1 MSYTDKS
8 SINDNHCNLNVTI
21 LYCALPDFCF
31 LYFFFTCL
39 IFMYSTIEYMNQKK
53 NYPSFVAVFLN
64 SMTPVSGGR
73 PCLVAAAIRRV
84 SSNEWPVTG
93 TFKHLRKKVQS
104 NLHYRSPLNS
114 GHLSTTANFLVDSPY
129 IDSGLNLAVAD
140 PGKGSGG
147 PGSPPYFSTKMRPE
161 GPKKCSP
168 LHFPKHREEWGK
180 KPITRIL
187 W

>member
-1 MSYTDKS
+1 MDPSELPTRSAHIYLYISDGDRGVLYRPYIIEVMSYTDKS

-73 PCLVAAAIRRV
+73 LCLVAAAIRRV

-104 NLHYRSPLNS
+104 NLH
-114 GHLSTTANFLVDSPY
+114 
-129 IDSGLNLAVAD
+129 
-140 PGKGSGG
+140 
-147 PGSPPYFSTKMRPE
+147 
-161 GPKKCSP
+161 
-168 LHFPKHREEWGK
+168 
-180 KPITRIL
+180 
-187 W
+187 

>member
-1 MSYTDKS
+1 MDPSELPTRSAHIYLYISDGDRGVLYRPYIIEVMSYTDKS

-104 NLHYRSPLNS
+104 NLH
-114 GHLSTTANFLVDSPY
+114 
-129 IDSGLNLAVAD
+129 
-140 PGKGSGG
+140 
-147 PGSPPYFSTKMRPE
+147 
-161 GPKKCSP
+161 
-168 LHFPKHREEWGK
+168 
-180 KPITRIL
+180 
-187 W
+187 

>member
-1 MSYTDKS
+1 MDPSELPTRSAHIYLYISDGDRGVLYRPYIIEVMSYTDKS

-84 SSNEWPVTG
+84 SSNEWSVTG
-93 TFKHLRKKVQS
+93 TFKHLRKKIQS
-104 NLHYRSPLNS
+104 NLH
-114 GHLSTTANFLVDSPY
+114 
-129 IDSGLNLAVAD
+129 
-140 PGKGSGG
+140 
-147 PGSPPYFSTKMRPE
+147 
-161 GPKKCSP
+161 
-168 LHFPKHREEWGK
+168 
-180 KPITRIL
+180 
-187 W
+187 